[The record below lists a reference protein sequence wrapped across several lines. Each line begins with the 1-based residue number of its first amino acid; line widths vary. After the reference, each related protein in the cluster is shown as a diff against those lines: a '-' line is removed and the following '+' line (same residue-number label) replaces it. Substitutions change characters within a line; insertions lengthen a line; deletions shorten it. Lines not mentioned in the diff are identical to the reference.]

1 VRRTLSPLARLTTTA
16 VLAAWAAPVHAQDA
30 AAMPRARL
38 RLVYDGRA
46 DLESA
51 PMPPVAANAPP
62 GLALAPH
69 LVPPGQWQRV
79 CTGPCDTTV
88 EPDRLYRVGGSWL
101 YPSPPFRA
109 PGLATEVKVDVDPGR
124 KTYYWTGI
132 ALTLGGVAI
141 TVAAVLMALEA
152 GGSNQSLTPSAHRLQ
167 LVTAFGGPILL
178 VGGGV
183 LWAQNRETVLGVSYY

>member
-1 VRRTLSPLARLTTTA
+1 MTRTPSPLARLTA
-16 VLAAWAAPVHAQDA
+16 AALLVAWAAPAHAQEPA
-30 AAMPRARL
+30 AVPRARL

-51 PMPPVAANAPP
+51 PMPPIAANAPP

-69 LVPPGQWQRV
+69 LVPPRQWQRV
-79 CTGPCDTTV
+79 CSGPCDATV

-109 PGLATEVKVDVDPGR
+109 PVQATEVRIDVDPGR
-124 KTYYWTGI
+124 KVYYWTG
-132 ALTLGGVAI
+132 AVM
-141 TVAAVLMALEA
+141 TVAGLVVTAFAVVSLLVTGGAAETPAGQRLEVA
-152 GGSNQSLTPSAHRLQ
+152 
-167 LVTAFGGPILL
+167 TAFGGPLL
-178 VGGGV
+178 VLGGGI